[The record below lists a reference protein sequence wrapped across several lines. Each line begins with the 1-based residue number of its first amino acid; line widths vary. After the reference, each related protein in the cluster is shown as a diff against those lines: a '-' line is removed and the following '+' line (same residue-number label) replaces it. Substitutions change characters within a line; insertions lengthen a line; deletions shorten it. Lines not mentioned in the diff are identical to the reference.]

1 MIARTRLMKPKIKE
15 HGKMAKDTVFVDGL
29 FFKFVGPYGEKPDGT
44 PKFVLSRASI
54 NCKKLTAFMRQHHND
69 GWVNFD
75 ILLSKDEKKVY
86 PKLDT
91 YKKESKG
98 DDWGTPPAPSVPP
111 PPEDITDY
119 SEPEDIP
126 F

>member
-1 MIARTRLMKPKIKE
+1 MIIKNRE
-15 HGKMAKDTVFVDGL
+15 YGKMAEDKVFVDGM

-54 NCKKLTAFMRQHHND
+54 NCSKLVEFLRKNHND

-75 ILLSKDEKKVY
+75 ILLSKDETKVY
-86 PKLDT
+86 PQLNTWKPEA
-91 YKKESKG
+91 KKESGG
-98 DDWGTPPAPSVPP
+98 DDWGSEPP
-111 PPEDITDY
+111 PQDTRDF
-119 SEPEDIP
+119 SEGDPDGDVP